1 MAEDNMIRM
10 PSSGGGIVR
19 YFDDYTSK
27 IELTPTLIVVLIVVV
42 LVLEIILH
50 VSGSSWFGL

>member
-1 MAEDNMIRM
+1 MIRM